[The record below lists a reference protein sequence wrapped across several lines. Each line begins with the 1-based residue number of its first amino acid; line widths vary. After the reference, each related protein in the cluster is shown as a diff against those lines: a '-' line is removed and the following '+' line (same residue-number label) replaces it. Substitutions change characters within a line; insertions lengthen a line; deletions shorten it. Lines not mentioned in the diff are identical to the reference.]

1 MENIHSWKQNVYYL
15 YLTVRIEK
23 TFFFDISSTDT
34 KEDFEL
40 SLFQLGCQFL
50 PLFPFLNGTLR
61 IHFAESN
68 SDVFSQIV
76 SSTE

>member
-1 MENIHSWKQNVYYL
+1 MKAKSVLSVSYSMNTENFLLWYYC
-15 YLTVRIEK
+15 Y
-23 TFFFDISSTDT
+23 T

-76 SSTE
+76 FSTE